1 MAKKYDKE
9 YIERCTKKI
18 QEIIE
23 DTKEY
28 DDWTQFCL
36 SVQDAVKCASGVWGR
51 DTDEQK
57 AKMDRFIN
65 ELVVSCVLSNL
76 TQFNISFTKKKRKE

>member
-23 DTKEY
+23 DKREY
-28 DDWTQFCL
+28 DD
-36 SVQDAVKCASGVWGR
+36 
-51 DTDEQK
+51 
-57 AKMDRFIN
+57 
-65 ELVVSCVLSNL
+65 
-76 TQFNISFTKKKRKE
+76 